1 MLTLIALIASIALS
15 SASEPITEP
24 EPATQLVMHATKDIK
39 YIHRPLTR
47 DTLTSLDVYE
57 PVSATEPADEH
68 TARPILLFIH
78 GGGWA
83 LGDKR
88 RLEHKADLALRHN
101 WVYVSINYRLSPRV
115 KHPEHARDAAAA
127 IAYIH
132 QHATD
137 FGGDPNNIVIM
148 GHSAGAHIAAIVASD
163 ESLLA
168 EHDLTPADLRGVV
181 LLDGAGYDIP
191 SQMNSKQLGERTRSM
206 FENAFGDDPEGW
218 QQASPTLQAKPG
230 DTLPPLLGVHIDRF
244 RSRVETNKLVNAW
257 KATGASASVHYA
269 PEPDH
274 AGINTL
280 VGLEDDPDAQAI
292 EAFIIKAFAAEKPE
306 RSPDEKPESAQP

>member
-1 MLTLIALIASIALS
+1 MLTLITLLALIASFAQ
-15 SASEPITEP
+15 ATEPVP
-24 EPATQLVMHATKDIK
+24 EPAVEPAPAMVMHATKDIK

-57 PVSATEPADEH
+57 PVSADGIEPADNQH

-168 EHDLTPADLRGVV
+168 EHDLTPADLRGIV

-244 RSRVETNKLVNAW
+244 RSKIETNKLVNAW

-274 AGINTL
+274 SAINTL

-292 EAFIIKAFAAEKPE
+292 EAFIIKAFAA
-306 RSPDEKPESAQP
+306 Q

>member
-1 MLTLIALIASIALS
+1 M
-15 SASEPITEP
+15 
-24 EPATQLVMHATKDIK
+24 VMHATKDIK

-57 PVSATEPADEH
+57 PVSVNEPADDGVQAPADQL
-68 TARPILLFIH
+68 ARPILLFIH

-83 LGDKR
+83 LGDKK

-101 WVYVSINYRLSPRV
+101 WIYVSINYRLSPRV

-132 QHATD
+132 EHAGEY
-137 FGGDPNNIVIM
+137 GGDPNNIVIM
-148 GHSAGAHIAAIVASD
+148 GHSAGAHIAAIVSSD

-191 SQMNSKQLGERTRSM
+191 SQMNSKLLGKAARTM
-206 FENAFGDDPEGW
+206 YEKAFGHDPEGW
-218 QQASPTLQAKPG
+218 QQASPTLQAKAG

-244 RSRVETNKLVNAW
+244 RSKVETNNLVDAW
-257 KATGASASVHYA
+257 KATGASARVYYA
-269 PEPDH
+269 PDPDH

-280 VGLEDDPDAQAI
+280 VGLQDDPDAQAI
-292 EAFIIKAFAAEKPE
+292 EAFIIKAFAA
-306 RSPDEKPESAQP
+306 DKPESSQP

>member
-1 MLTLIALIASIALS
+1 MLTLIALIASLAFS
-15 SASEPITEP
+15 SASEPTAP
-24 EPATQLVMHATKDIK
+24 EQATPMVMHATMQATKDIK

-57 PVSATEPADEH
+57 PVSASEPVNEPANEPADQL
-68 TARPILLFIH
+68 ARPILLFIH

-83 LGDKR
+83 LGDKK

-101 WVYVSINYRLSPRV
+101 WLYVSINYRLSPRV
-115 KHPEHARDAAAA
+115 KHPEHAKDAAAA

-168 EHDLTPADLRGVV
+168 EHDLAPSDLRGVV

-191 SQMNSKQLGERTRSM
+191 SQMNSKLLGKTARTM

-230 DTLPPLLGVHIDRF
+230 DTLPPLLGVHIDRY
-244 RSRVETNKLVNAW
+244 RSKIETNKLVNAW

-274 AGINTL
+274 GAINTL

-292 EAFIIKAFAAEKPE
+292 EAFIIKAFAA
-306 RSPDEKPESAQP
+306 Q